1 MIVAEYFRL
10 TDVHLSVFRPEAR
23 LSRELLGA
31 TWLTGGDST
40 PDLSEVVPLNP
51 RPAITVNLFH
61 PRSELE

>member
-1 MIVAEYFRL
+1 VIVAEYFRL

-23 LSRELLGA
+23 LFRELLRT
-31 TWLTGGDST
+31 TWSTGGNGT
-40 PDLSEVVPLNP
+40 PGLSEVVPLNP